1 MELKGLTFEPEAL
14 GRPGMP
20 LAESK
25 KKTTLDKQR
34 QAYDKASKGKDA
46 VMRQAQ
52 AAILATMLYQD
63 AKKAQG
69 DEQTKMYNDARQVLR
84 ESIEAAGDK
93 ADETDLRMLGSYELL
108 LDDYAGAEKAWSG
121 LVAKAPKDKDV
132 ITNKAWWAYSLL
144 KQYKNADALNVVK
157 DEQATEKTPEFAYVT
172 AWAKFRTGD
181 DKGAWDALVLAS
193 KGGKDV
199 LTREPLTRDLLLF
212 AGRTGASVDT
222 ALKDLTPFWGK
233 TQQYELLA
241 RLGLESYQ
249 FAGRWADGVAALNKA
264 IDVVGAA
271 KVPPNDLPVIR
282 FEQADYTV
290 RLDDPVTAATFAKQA
305 VDALPACG
313 AKCSP
318 KDMATI
324 VYSVYLTGQLFH
336 VLYATAHDDRYY
348 QPAHDIYAATVSKL
362 TDDKQRADAQKNAD
376 QLEKSFK
383 TMKAGVGTHAKDA
396 IGALLGRHAQEIQA
410 CYERGLAANPKLSGT
425 LVLNLESDQNGGIS
439 GASTDP
445 KAGAEGMS
453 MVAQC
458 AMDHAR
464 SWKLPKRAQAGTTR
478 IKLSYSLSAAP
489 KAAPAAPAAS
499 AKK

>member
-34 QAYDKASKGKDA
+34 QAYDKASKGKDV

-69 DEQTKMYNDARQVLR
+69 EEQTKLYNEARQVLR
-84 ESIEAAGDK
+84 DSVAAAGEGK

-108 LDDYAGAEKAWSG
+108 LEDYAGAEKAWG
-121 LVAKAPKDKDV
+121 ALVQQAPKDKDV
-132 ITNKAWWAYSLL
+132 ATNKAWWAYSLL

-157 DEQATEKTPEFAYVT
+157 DEAVTEKTPELAYVT

-181 DKGAWDALVLAS
+181 DKGAWDALVMAS
-193 KGGKDV
+193 KGGAGV

-212 AGRTGASVDT
+212 AGRTGASVDA

-241 RLGLESYQ
+241 KLGLESYQ
-249 FAGRWADGVAALNKA
+249 FAGRWADGVAALDKA
-264 IDVVGAA
+264 IAVVGAA
-271 KVPPNDLPVIR
+271 KVPPNDLPVVR
-282 FEQADYTV
+282 YEQADYTI
-290 RLDDPVTAATFAKQA
+290 RLDDPAAAATFGKQA
-305 VDALPACG
+305 VEALPACG
-313 AKCSP
+313 TKCSA
-318 KDMATI
+318 KDMATV
-324 VYSVYLTGQLFH
+324 VYSVYLMGRLFH

-348 QPAHDIYAATVSKL
+348 QPAHDIYQLTVSKL
-362 TDDKQRADAQKNAD
+362 TDNAQRAEAQKDAD
-376 QLEKSFK
+376 ALERSFK
-383 TMKAGVGTHAKDA
+383 AMKAGVGTHDKAA
-396 IGALLGRHAQEIQA
+396 IGALLNRHAQEIQA

-425 LVLNLESDQNGGIS
+425 LVLNLESDQGGAIS
-439 GASTDP
+439 GASTEP
-445 KAGAEGMS
+445 KAGMEGMS

-458 AMDHAR
+458 AADRAKA
-464 SWKLPKRAQAGTTR
+464 WKLPKRAQAGTTR

-489 KAAPAAPAAS
+489 PAA
-499 AKK
+499 KK